1 MPLAGIRAPPAS
13 KSSPA
18 STCWI
23 TSRSCA
29 PRQPFWNP
37 QQPTL
42 KKGET
47 IAQLL
52 ADKAGAR

>member
-1 MPLAGIRAPPAS
+1 MTLAGIRAPRAS
-13 KSSPA
+13 KSSPG

-23 TSRSCA
+23 TERSCA
-29 PRQPFWNP
+29 TRPTLRNP